1 MQPERPLPALTRAE
15 QDFLHHYLRIVEL
28 LGRINPASAEYT
40 YTGVR
45 AAQALV
51 TEAAGLREAL
61 TSMYDRAEKEIHREP
76 LVRALRMLG
85 AEERIGR
92 LSLSGPDPDPDAA
105 PPPTGAG

>member
-15 QDFLHHYLRIVEL
+15 QDFLHHYLKVLEL

-40 YTGVR
+40 YAGVN

-51 TEAAGLREAL
+51 TEAAGLRDAL

-76 LVRALRMLG
+76 LVRTLRILG
-85 AEERIGR
+85 AEERIRR
-92 LSLSGPDPDPDAA
+92 LSLAGPEPDPDAA
-105 PPPTGAG
+105 PPPAPE